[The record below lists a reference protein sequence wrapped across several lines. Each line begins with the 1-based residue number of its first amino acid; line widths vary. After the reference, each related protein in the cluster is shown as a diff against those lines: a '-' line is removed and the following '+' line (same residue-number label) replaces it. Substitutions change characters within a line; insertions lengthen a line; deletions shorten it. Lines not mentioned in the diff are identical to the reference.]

1 MARTPSKKAY
11 IVTVEDSLSPS
22 TTIHSASE
30 YTTASTVSS
39 CASDFPAPTVNTFDT
54 NTLNPS
60 SDTSRSSATSLSILE
75 CTITSDEYLVISRES
90 ITLEQFQIYWKQH
103 KPLII
108 TDSLK
113 DADSE
118 WSPEYF
124 IKHYGKDP
132 IEVIDCK
139 DYTKKNKSTVKE
151 YFEGFSD
158 HRRRKAL
165 AKKLGTSEL
174 LKVKVTQKI
183 LL

>member
-1 MARTPSKKAY
+1 MAHAPPKTAY

-30 YTTASTVSS
+30 YTTAS
-39 CASDFPAPTVNTFDT
+39 APTVNTLDT
-54 NTLNPS
+54 NTLNLS
-60 SDTSRSSATSLSILE
+60 SDTSCSSATSLSIPE
-75 CTITSDEYLVISRES
+75 CTITSDEHLVISRES
-90 ITLEQFQIYWKQH
+90 IALEQFQAYWKQH

-113 DADSE
+113 DADFE

-158 HRRRKAL
+158 HRKRKAL

-174 LKVKVTQKI
+174 LKVKVT
-183 LL
+183 

>member
-1 MARTPSKKAY
+1 MTHAPPKKAY
-11 IVTVEDSLSPS
+11 IVTVEDSLSPL

-30 YTTASTVSS
+30 YTTTSAAFS
-39 CASDFPAPTVNTFDT
+39 CASGSPAPTVNTLDT

-60 SDTSRSSATSLSILE
+60 SDTGRSFATSLSIPK
-75 CTITSDEYLVISRES
+75 CTITSDEHLVISRES
-90 ITLEQFQIYWKQH
+90 ITLEQFQAYWKRH

-113 DADSE
+113 DTDSE

-158 HRRRKAL
+158 HRKRKAL

-174 LKVKVTQKI
+174 LKVKVT
-183 LL
+183 

>member
-1 MARTPSKKAY
+1 MVRAPPKKAY
-11 IVTVEDSLSPS
+11 IVTVEDPLSPF
-22 TTIHSASE
+22 TTIHSVSE
-30 YTTASTVSS
+30 YTTTSAASS
-39 CASDFPAPTVNTFDT
+39 CASDFPTLTVNTLDT

-60 SDTSRSSATSLSILE
+60 SDTSRSSATSLSTPE
-75 CTITSDEYLVISRES
+75 CTITSDEHLVIPRES
-90 ITLEQFQIYWKQH
+90 ISLEKFQAYWKQH

-158 HRRRKAL
+158 HRKRKAL
-165 AKKLGTSEL
+165 AKKLGTSEI
-174 LKVKVTQKI
+174 LKVKVT
-183 LL
+183 